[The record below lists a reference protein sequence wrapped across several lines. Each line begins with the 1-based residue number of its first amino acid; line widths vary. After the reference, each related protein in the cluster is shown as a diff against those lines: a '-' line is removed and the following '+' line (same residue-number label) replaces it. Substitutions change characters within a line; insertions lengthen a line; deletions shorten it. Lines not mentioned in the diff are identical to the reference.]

1 MTDLRSPTSP
11 TAHRRS
17 RRTIVCVVWSL
28 VLVVA
33 LLLGSSVSTQG
44 QATAPE
50 VFLAV
55 GAGFP
60 WDFAHD
66 HLSPAGIVT
75 QVRAR
80 KGVSE
85 QLKIRGIA
93 EWSRFGEDETGTD
106 HLHAPCPPGT
116 GVFGCHSPI
125 GPLTIA
131 SFQLGL
137 EFGRWDAAATN
148 GAYFLLG
155 LGYTRVNHVSLTDR
169 NGVGWHVGGGFEGKG
184 SHPSFIEL
192 QFHQTHGVDRSPTA
206 GRVFQVMYGV
216 KL

>member
-1 MTDLRSPTSP
+1 MTQRRPRLRM
-11 TAHRRS
+11 
-17 RRTIVCVVWSL
+17 VCVTWS
-28 VLVVA
+28 VVA
-33 LLLGSSVSTQG
+33 MAVAMALLFGSAVSAQG

-60 WDFAHD
+60 WDFTRGN
-66 HLSPAGIVT
+66 LSPVGIVT

-80 KGVSE
+80 KGVNE
-85 QLKIRGIA
+85 QLKLRGIA
-93 EWSRFGEDETGTD
+93 EWSRFAKDESGSNLD
-106 HLHAPCPPGT
+106 PAPCIPDAPLSD
-116 GVFGCHSPI
+116 CQSHS

-137 EFGRWDAAATN
+137 EFGEWEAGATN

-155 LGYTRVNHVSLTDR
+155 VGYTRVNHVSLTDR
-169 NGVGWHVGGGFEGKG
+169 NGIGWHVGAGFEGKG

>member
-1 MTDLRSPTSP
+1 M
-11 TAHRRS
+11 
-17 RRTIVCVVWSL
+17 VCVAWS
-28 VLVVA
+28 VA
-33 LLLGSSVSTQG
+33 LLLGSAVSAQG
-44 QATAPE
+44 QATAPA

-66 HLSPAGIVT
+66 HLSPVGIVT

-80 KGVSE
+80 KGVNEKLRLRS
-85 QLKIRGIA
+85 IA
-93 EWSRFGEDETGTD
+93 EWSRFGEDETGTN
-106 HLHAPCPPGT
+106 HEHAPCPPSAGP
-116 GVFGCHSPI
+116 FGYHEPI
-125 GPLTIA
+125 GALTIA

-137 EFGRWDAAATN
+137 EFGEWEGEATN

-155 LGYTRVNHVSLTDR
+155 VGYTRVNHVSLTDR
-169 NGVGWHVGGGFEGKG
+169 NGIGWHVGAGFEGKG

-192 QFHQTHGVDRSPTA
+192 QLHQTHGVDGSPTA